1 MEKKLKLFDLSVQVL
16 ILMGCIIR
24 AILAHDLTEMYW
36 AYFILVGWQ
45 LLSFGIHHFMQYG
58 WKNQLARKEFGKL
71 LRLILMVFVVLLVF
85 YYLSLP
91 LLLFFLLGMLFA
103 GPAMAIWYFLIG
115 VGELKNMYYR
125 DLIHLK

>member
-1 MEKKLKLFDLSVQVL
+1 MEKKLKQFDLAIQVL
-16 ILMGCIIR
+16 ILLVCLVR
-24 AILAHDLTEMYW
+24 AILVHELAEMFW
-36 AYFILVGWQ
+36 AYFFLGGWQ
-45 LLSFGIHHFMQYG
+45 LLSFGIHHFMHYG

-71 LRLILMVFVVLLVF
+71 LRLILVVFVILLIF

-115 VGELKNMYYR
+115 VGELRNMYYR